1 MKKKVLALLLA
12 AMMSLSLVACG
23 GGGNSSSSAAPVS
36 TIQSDSEISGEVSIQ
51 LIEYSTEPQLLTAT
65 QREIEGYRA
74 FFEREF
80 GAKYPNVKWTMEEI
94 PWDNSQQKGQVSL
107 STGEVDLANTGA
119 YASQYWYG
127 GILRQIDD
135 LLAADTSFKPEE
147 LYAEGL
153 WNNSFSIQSYEKDA
167 RFGLPVVMGT
177 MYTVYDSQIFED
189 FGAKPLPEKPTPEDI
204 IEAAKTCTGINPR
217 TGQQNYGL
225 HFLANRSTDVFAFVA
240 LTYYTGATGGEGSI
254 GKPGEIKWDLN
265 NDKMKKAFEYIGEYV
280 KYTNPGFL
288 QNTGTENFGKVIDLE
303 EGVENNIALVLD
315 SANSGMWARYLRDG
329 QTDTSELD
337 RFKCVYNVGPNGIG
351 WVAVDPIVMSAKVK
365 DENIQ
370 AAWAAMKFLTG
381 EETQVYQYQTVMNAP
396 TLKDTSFIEENN
408 DGMKIAMDIANN
420 CQYTLI
426 DEANPFFVSD
436 IVPQVQ
442 SYMSAVIEG
451 QNPDIDSILADLQS
465 KAESWSATQAQASK

>member
-23 GGGNSSSSAAPVS
+23 GGGGRVSSEPVS
-36 TIQSDSEISGEVSIQ
+36 AIADDSEISGTIKLQ
-51 LIEYSTEPQLLTAT
+51 LIEYTVAPQQDTAT
-65 QREIEGYRA
+65 GKDLEGYEA

-80 GAKYPNVKWTMEEI
+80 GAKYPNVKWSIEEI

-127 GILRQIDD
+127 GILRKIDD
-135 LLAADTSFKPEE
+135 LLAADTEFDPLEV
-147 LYAEGL
+147 YANGIWE
-153 WNNSFSIQSYEKDA
+153 NSFSIQSYEKDA
-167 RFGLPVVMGT
+167 RFGLPAVMGQ
-177 MYTVYDSQIFED
+177 MYTIYDSQIFED
-189 FGAKPLPEKPTPEDI
+189 FGAEPLPEKPTPEDI
-204 IEAAKTCTGINPR
+204 IEAAKTCTGVNPR

-280 KYTNPGFL
+280 KYTGPGFL
-288 QNTGTENFGKVIDLE
+288 QNQGNENFGKVVDLE
-303 EGVENNIALVLD
+303 PGVENTTAIVLD
-315 SANSGMWARYLRDG
+315 SATASIWARYLRDG
-329 QTDTSELD
+329 KTDTTELD
-337 RFKCVYNVGPNGIG
+337 RFKAVYNVGPNGIG

-365 DENIQ
+365 DENLQ
-370 AAWAAMKFLTG
+370 AAWAAMKFLTNH
-381 EETQVYQYQTVMNAP
+381 ETQVYEFEQIRNAP
-396 TLKDTSFIEENN
+396 TLKDTSFIPEEYE
-408 DGMKIAMDIANN
+408 GMKIAMDIANN

-426 DEANPFFVSD
+426 DEANPFFVSN
-436 IVPQVQ
+436 IVPAVQ
-442 SYMSAVIEG
+442 SYMSAIKEG
-451 QNPDIDSILADLQS
+451 QSPNLDEILSTLQTQ
-465 KAESWSATQAQASK
+465 AEEWSAQQAQASK

>member
-23 GGGNSSSSAAPVS
+23 GGGGKVNSEPVS
-36 TIQSDSEISGEVSIQ
+36 AIADDSEISGTIKLQ
-51 LIEYSTEPQLLTAT
+51 LIEYTVAPQQDTAT
-65 QREIEGYRA
+65 GKDLEGYEA

-80 GAKYPNVKWTMEEI
+80 GAKYPNVKWSIEEI

-127 GILRQIDD
+127 GILRKIDD
-135 LLAADTSFKPEE
+135 LLAADTEFDPLEV
-147 LYAEGL
+147 YANGIWE
-153 WNNSFSIQSYEKDA
+153 NSFSIQSYEKDA
-167 RFGLPVVMGT
+167 RFGLPAVMGQ
-177 MYTVYDSQIFED
+177 MYTIYDSQIFED
-189 FGAKPLPEKPTPEDI
+189 FGAEPLPEKPTPEDI
-204 IEAAKTCTGINPR
+204 IEAAKTCTGVNPR

-280 KYTNPGFL
+280 KYTGPGFL
-288 QNTGTENFGKVIDLE
+288 QNQGNENFGKVVDLE
-303 EGVENNIALVLD
+303 PGVENTTAIVLD
-315 SANSGMWARYLRDG
+315 SATASIWARYLRDG
-329 QTDTSELD
+329 KTDTTELD
-337 RFKCVYNVGPNGIG
+337 RFKAVYNVGPNGIG

-365 DENIQ
+365 DENLQ
-370 AAWAAMKFLTG
+370 AAWAAMKFLTNH
-381 EETQVYQYQTVMNAP
+381 ETQVYEFEQIRNAP
-396 TLKDTSFIEENN
+396 TLKDTSFIPEEYE
-408 DGMKIAMDIANN
+408 GMKIAMDIANN

-426 DEANPFFVSD
+426 DEANPFFVSN
-436 IVPQVQ
+436 IVPAVQ
-442 SYMSAVIEG
+442 SYMSAIKEG
-451 QNPDIDSILADLQS
+451 QSPNLDEILSTLQTQ
-465 KAESWSATQAQASK
+465 AEEWSAQQAQAYK

>member
-23 GGGNSSSSAAPVS
+23 GGGGKVSSEPVS
-36 TIQSDSEISGEVSIQ
+36 AIADDSEISGTIKLQ
-51 LIEYSTEPQLLTAT
+51 LIEYTAAPQQDTAT
-65 QREIEGYRA
+65 GKDLEGYQA

-80 GAKYPNVKWTMEEI
+80 GAKYPNVKWSIEEI

-135 LLAADTSFKPEE
+135 LLAADTEFDPLEV
-147 LYAEGL
+147 YANGIWE
-153 WNNSFSIQSYEKDA
+153 NSFSIQSYEKDA
-167 RFGLPVVMGT
+167 RFGLPAVMGQ
-177 MYTVYDSQIFED
+177 MYTIYDSQIFED
-189 FGAKPLPEKPTPEDI
+189 FGAEPLPEKPTPEDI
-204 IEAAKTCTGINPR
+204 IEAAKTCTGVNPR

-240 LTYYTGATGGEGSI
+240 LTYHTGATGGEGSI

-280 KYTNPGFL
+280 KYTGPGFL
-288 QNTGTENFGKVIDLE
+288 QNQGNENFGKVVDLE
-303 EGVENNIALVLD
+303 PGVENTTAIVLD
-315 SANSGMWARYLRDG
+315 SATSSIWARYLRDG
-329 QTDTSELD
+329 KTDTTELD
-337 RFKCVYNVGPNGIG
+337 RFKAVYNVGPNGIG

-365 DENIQ
+365 DENLQ
-370 AAWAAMKFLTG
+370 AAWAAMKFLTNH
-381 EETQVYQYQTVMNAP
+381 ETQVYEFEQIRNAP
-396 TLKDTSFIEENN
+396 TLKDTSFIPEEYE
-408 DGMKIAMDIANN
+408 GMKIAMDIANN

-426 DEANPFFVSD
+426 DEANPFFVSN
-436 IVPQVQ
+436 IVPAVQ
-442 SYMSAVIEG
+442 SYMSAIKEG
-451 QNPDIDSILADLQS
+451 QSPNLDEILSTLQTQ
-465 KAESWSATQAQASK
+465 AEEWSAQQAQASN

>member
-23 GGGNSSSSAAPVS
+23 GGGGKVSSEPVS
-36 TIQSDSEISGEVSIQ
+36 AIADDSEISGTIKMQ
-51 LIEYSTEPQLLTAT
+51 LIEYTVAPQQDTAT
-65 QREIEGYRA
+65 GKDLEGYQA

-80 GAKYPNVKWTMEEI
+80 GAKYPNVKWSIEEI

-127 GILRQIDD
+127 GILRKIDD
-135 LLAADTSFKPEE
+135 LLAADTEFDPLEV
-147 LYAEGL
+147 YANGIWE
-153 WNNSFSIQSYEKDA
+153 NSFSIQSYEKDA
-167 RFGLPVVMGT
+167 RFGLPAVMGQ
-177 MYTVYDSQIFED
+177 MYTIYDSQIFED
-189 FGAKPLPEKPTPEDI
+189 FGAEPLPEKPTPEDI
-204 IEAAKTCTGINPR
+204 IEAAKTCTGVNPR

-280 KYTNPGFL
+280 KYTGPGFL
-288 QNTGTENFGKVIDLE
+288 QNQGNENFGKVVDLE
-303 EGVENNIALVLD
+303 PGVENTTAIVLD
-315 SANSGMWARYLRDG
+315 SATSSIWARYLRDG
-329 QTDTSELD
+329 KTDTTELD
-337 RFKCVYNVGPNGIG
+337 RFKVAYNVGPNGIG

-365 DENIQ
+365 DENLQ
-370 AAWAAMKFLTG
+370 AAWAAMKFLTNH
-381 EETQVYQYQTVMNAP
+381 ETQVYEFEQIRNAP
-396 TLKDTSFIEENN
+396 TLKDTSFIPEEYE
-408 DGMKIAMDIANN
+408 GMKIAMDIANN

-426 DEANPFFVSD
+426 DEANPFFVSN
-436 IVPQVQ
+436 IVPAVQ
-442 SYMSAVIEG
+442 SYMSAIKEG
-451 QNPDIDSILADLQS
+451 QSPNLDEILSTLQTQ
-465 KAESWSATQAQASK
+465 AEEWSAQQAQASK

>member
-23 GGGNSSSSAAPVS
+23 GGGGKVRSEPVS
-36 TIQSDSEISGEVSIQ
+36 AIADDSEISGTIKLQ
-51 LIEYSTEPQLLTAT
+51 LIEYTAAPQQDTAT
-65 QREIEGYRA
+65 GKDLEGYQA

-80 GAKYPNVKWTMEEI
+80 GAKYPNVKWSIEEI

-135 LLAADTSFKPEE
+135 LLAADTEFDPLEV
-147 LYAEGL
+147 YANGIWE
-153 WNNSFSIQSYEKDA
+153 NSFSIQSYEKDA
-167 RFGLPVVMGT
+167 RFGLPAVMGQ

-189 FGAKPLPEKPTPEDI
+189 FGAEPLPEKPTPEDI
-204 IEAAKTCTGINPR
+204 IEAAKTCTGVNPR

-280 KYTNPGFL
+280 KYTGPGFL
-288 QNTGTENFGKVIDLE
+288 QNQGNENFGKVVDLE
-303 EGVENNIALVLD
+303 PGVENTTAIVLD
-315 SANSGMWARYLRDG
+315 SATSSIWARYLRDG
-329 QTDTSELD
+329 KTDTTELD
-337 RFKCVYNVGPNGIG
+337 RFKAVYNVGSNGIG

-365 DENIQ
+365 DENLQ
-370 AAWAAMKFLTG
+370 AAWAAMKFLTNH
-381 EETQVYQYQTVMNAP
+381 ETQVYEFEQIRNAP
-396 TLKDTSFIEENN
+396 TLKDTSFIPEEY

-426 DEANPFFVSD
+426 DEANPFFVSN
-436 IVPQVQ
+436 IVPAVQ
-442 SYMSAVIEG
+442 SYMSAIKEG
-451 QNPDIDSILADLQS
+451 QSPNLDEILSTLQTQ
-465 KAESWSATQAQASK
+465 AEEWSAQQAQASN

>member
-23 GGGNSSSSAAPVS
+23 GGGGKVNSEPVNS
-36 TIQSDSEISGEVSIQ
+36 IADDSEISGTIKLQ
-51 LIEYSTEPQLLTAT
+51 LIEYTVAPQQDTAT
-65 QREIEGYRA
+65 GKDLEGYEA

-80 GAKYPNVKWTMEEI
+80 GAKYPNVKWSIEEI

-127 GILRQIDD
+127 GILRKIDD
-135 LLAADTSFKPEE
+135 LLAADTEFDPLEV
-147 LYAEGL
+147 YANGIWE
-153 WNNSFSIQSYEKDA
+153 NSFSIQSYEKDA
-167 RFGLPVVMGT
+167 RFGLPAVMGQ
-177 MYTVYDSQIFED
+177 MYTIYDSQIFED
-189 FGAKPLPEKPTPEDI
+189 FGAEPLPEKPTPEDI
-204 IEAAKTCTGINPR
+204 IEAAKTCTGVNPR

-280 KYTNPGFL
+280 KYTGPGFL
-288 QNTGTENFGKVIDLE
+288 QNQGNENFGKVVDLE
-303 EGVENNIALVLD
+303 PGVENTTAIVLD
-315 SANSGMWARYLRDG
+315 SATASIWARYLRDG
-329 QTDTSELD
+329 KTDTTELD
-337 RFKCVYNVGPNGIG
+337 RFKTVYNVGPNGIG

-365 DENIQ
+365 DENLQ
-370 AAWAAMKFLTG
+370 AAWAAMKFLTNH
-381 EETQVYQYQTVMNAP
+381 ETQVYEFEQIRNAP
-396 TLKDTSFIEENN
+396 TLKDTSFIPEEYE
-408 DGMKIAMDIANN
+408 GMKIAMDIANN

-426 DEANPFFVSD
+426 DEANPFFVSN
-436 IVPQVQ
+436 IVPAVQ
-442 SYMSAVIEG
+442 SYMSAIKEG
-451 QNPDIDSILADLQS
+451 QSPNLDEILSTLQTQ
-465 KAESWSATQAQASK
+465 AEEWSAQQAQASK

>member
-23 GGGNSSSSAAPVS
+23 GGGGRVSSEPVS
-36 TIQSDSEISGEVSIQ
+36 AIADDSEISGTIKLQ
-51 LIEYSTEPQLLTAT
+51 LIEYTVAPQQDTAT
-65 QREIEGYRA
+65 GKDLEGYQA

-80 GAKYPNVKWTMEEI
+80 GAKYPNVKWSIEEI

-127 GILRQIDD
+127 GILRKIDD
-135 LLAADTSFKPEE
+135 LLAADTEFDPLEV
-147 LYAEGL
+147 YANGIWE
-153 WNNSFSIQSYEKDA
+153 NSFSIQSYEKDA
-167 RFGLPVVMGT
+167 RFGLPAVMGQ
-177 MYTVYDSQIFED
+177 MYTIYDSQIFED
-189 FGAKPLPEKPTPEDI
+189 FGAEPLPEKPTPEDI
-204 IEAAKTCTGINPR
+204 IEAAKTCTGVNPR

-240 LTYYTGATGGEGSI
+240 LTYHTGATGGEGSI

-280 KYTNPGFL
+280 KYTGPGFL
-288 QNTGTENFGKVIDLE
+288 QNQGNENFGKVVDLE
-303 EGVENNIALVLD
+303 PGVENTTAIVLD
-315 SANSGMWARYLRDG
+315 SATASIWARYLRDG
-329 QTDTSELD
+329 KTDTTELD
-337 RFKCVYNVGPNGIG
+337 RFKAVYNVGPNGIG

-370 AAWAAMKFLTG
+370 AAWAAMKFLTNH
-381 EETQVYQYQTVMNAP
+381 ETQVYEFEQIRNAP
-396 TLKDTSFIEENN
+396 TLKDTSFIPEEYE
-408 DGMKIAMDIANN
+408 GMKIAMDIANN

-426 DEANPFFVSD
+426 DEANPFFVSN
-436 IVPQVQ
+436 IVPAVQ
-442 SYMSAVIEG
+442 SYMSAIKEG
-451 QNPDIDSILADLQS
+451 QSPNLDEILSTLQTQ
-465 KAESWSATQAQASK
+465 AEEWSAQQAQASK

>member
-23 GGGNSSSSAAPVS
+23 GGGGRVSSEPVS
-36 TIQSDSEISGEVSIQ
+36 AIADDSEISGTIKLQ
-51 LIEYSTEPQLLTAT
+51 LIEYTVAPKQDTAT
-65 QREIEGYRA
+65 GKDLEGYQA

-80 GAKYPNVKWTMEEI
+80 GAKYPNVKWSIEEI

-127 GILRQIDD
+127 GILRKIDD
-135 LLAADTSFKPEE
+135 LLAADTEFDPLEV
-147 LYAEGL
+147 YANGIWE
-153 WNNSFSIQSYEKDA
+153 NSFSIQSYEKDA
-167 RFGLPVVMGT
+167 RFGLPAVMGQ
-177 MYTVYDSQIFED
+177 MYTIYDSQIFED
-189 FGAKPLPEKPTPEDI
+189 FGAEPLPEKPTPEDI
-204 IEAAKTCTGINPR
+204 IEAAKTCTGVNPR

-280 KYTNPGFL
+280 KYTGPGFL
-288 QNTGTENFGKVIDLE
+288 QNQGNENFGKVVDLE
-303 EGVENNIALVLD
+303 PGVENTTAIVLD
-315 SANSGMWARYLRDG
+315 SATSSIWARYLRDG
-329 QTDTSELD
+329 KTDTTELD
-337 RFKCVYNVGPNGIG
+337 RFKAVYNVGPNGIG

-365 DENIQ
+365 DENLQ
-370 AAWAAMKFLTG
+370 AAWAAMKFLTNH
-381 EETQVYQYQTVMNAP
+381 ETQVYEFEQIRNAP
-396 TLKDTSFIEENN
+396 TLKDTSFIPEEYE
-408 DGMKIAMDIANN
+408 GMKIAMDIANN

-426 DEANPFFVSD
+426 DEANPFFVSN
-436 IVPQVQ
+436 IVPAVQ
-442 SYMSAVIEG
+442 SYMSAIKEG
-451 QNPDIDSILADLQS
+451 QSPNLDEILSTFQTQ
-465 KAESWSATQAQASK
+465 AEEWSAQQAQASK

>member
-23 GGGNSSSSAAPVS
+23 GGGGGGSTGGTVSSIS
-36 TIQSDSEISGEVSIQ
+36 SDSEISGNVKMQ
-51 LIEYSTEPQLLTAT
+51 LIEYSIDPQQDTST
-65 QREIEGYRA
+65 QKEIEGYRA
-74 FFEREF
+74 YFEREF
-80 GAKYPNVKWTMEEI
+80 SKKYPNVKWEMEEI

-107 STGEVDLANTGA
+107 STGEVDIANTGA

-135 LLAADTSFKPEE
+135 LIAADTNFKPLD
-147 LYAEGL
+147 LYANGV

-167 RFGLPVVMGT
+167 RFGLPAVMGQ

-189 FGAKPLPEKPTPEDI
+189 FGAEPLPEKPTPDDI
-204 IEAAKTCTGINPR
+204 IKAAKATTGVNPR

-265 NDKMKKAFEYIGEYV
+265 NDKMKKAFEYIGEYT

-288 QNTGTENFGKVIDLE
+288 QNQGNENFGKVVDLD
-303 EGVENNIALVLD
+303 EGVENTIAIVLD
-315 SANSGMWARYLRDG
+315 TAASGIWARYLRDG
-329 QTDTSELD
+329 QSDTTELD

-351 WVAVDPIVMSAKVK
+351 WVAVDPIVMSKKVK
-365 DENIQ
+365 DDNLQ

-381 EETQVYQYQTVMNAP
+381 QETQIYQFEQVRSVP
-396 TLKDTSFIEENN
+396 TLKDQSFIPEKYK
-408 DGMKIAMDIANN
+408 GLKIAMDIANN

-426 DEANPFFVSD
+426 DEANPFFVSN
-436 IVPQVQ
+436 IVPAVQ
-442 SYMSAVIEG
+442 NYMSQVKEG
-451 QNPDIDSILADLQS
+451 GSPNIDEILSTLQTQ
-465 KAESWSATQAQASK
+465 AEEWSATQAQASK

>member
-23 GGGNSSSSAAPVS
+23 GGGNSSSAAPVS
-36 TIQSDSEISGEVSIQ
+36 AIQSDSEISGKVKMQ
-51 LIEYSTEPQLLTAT
+51 LIEYAAAPQQDTAT
-65 QREIEGYRA
+65 QKDIEGYQA

-80 GAKYPNVKWTMEEI
+80 GAKYPNVKWSIEEI

-107 STGEVDLANTGA
+107 STGEIDLANTGA

-135 LLAADTSFKPEE
+135 LLAADTEFKPEE
-147 LYAEGL
+147 LYAEGI

-167 RFGLPVVMGT
+167 RFGLPAVMGQ
-177 MYTVYDSQIFED
+177 MYTIYDSQIFED
-189 FGAKPLPEKPTPEDI
+189 FGAEPLPEKPTPEDI

-280 KYTNPGFL
+280 KYTGPGFL
-288 QNTGTENFGKVIDLE
+288 QNQGNENFSKVIDLD
-303 EGVENNIALVLD
+303 EGVENITAINLD
-315 SANSGMWARYLRDG
+315 TAASGIWARYLRDG
-329 QTDTSELD
+329 ESDTTELD

-365 DENIQ
+365 DENLQ

-381 EETQVYQYQTVMNAP
+381 EETQIYEFEQIRSVP
-396 TLKDTSFIEENN
+396 TLKDQSFVPEKYE
-408 DGMKIAMDIANN
+408 GLKIAMDIANN

-426 DEANPFFVSD
+426 DEANPFFVSN
-436 IVPQVQ
+436 IVPAVQ
-442 SYMSAVIEG
+442 SYMSQVKEG
-451 QNPDIDSILADLQS
+451 GSPNIDEILSTLQTQ
-465 KAESWSATQAQASK
+465 AEEWSATQAQASK

>member
-23 GGGNSSSSAAPVS
+23 GGGGRVSSEPVS
-36 TIQSDSEISGEVSIQ
+36 AIADDSEISGTIKMQ
-51 LIEYSTEPQLLTAT
+51 LIEYTVAPQQDTAT
-65 QREIEGYRA
+65 GKDLEGYQA

-80 GAKYPNVKWTMEEI
+80 GAKYPNVKWSIEEI

-127 GILRQIDD
+127 GILRKIDD
-135 LLAADTSFKPEE
+135 LLAADTEFDPLEV
-147 LYAEGL
+147 YANGIWE
-153 WNNSFSIQSYEKDA
+153 NSFSIQSYEKDA
-167 RFGLPVVMGT
+167 RFGLPAVMGQ
-177 MYTVYDSQIFED
+177 MYTIYDSQIFED
-189 FGAKPLPEKPTPEDI
+189 FGAEPLPEKPTPEDI
-204 IEAAKTCTGINPR
+204 IEAAKTCTGVNPR

-280 KYTNPGFL
+280 KYTGPGFL
-288 QNTGTENFGKVIDLE
+288 QNQGNENFGKVVDLE
-303 EGVENNIALVLD
+303 PGVENTTAIVLD
-315 SANSGMWARYLRDG
+315 SATASIWARYLRDG
-329 QTDTSELD
+329 KTDTTELD
-337 RFKCVYNVGPNGIG
+337 RFKAVYNVGPNGIG

-365 DENIQ
+365 DENLQ
-370 AAWAAMKFLTG
+370 AAWAAMKFLTNH
-381 EETQVYQYQTVMNAP
+381 ETQVYEFEQIRNAP
-396 TLKDTSFIEENN
+396 TLKDTSFIPEEYE
-408 DGMKIAMDIANN
+408 GMKIAMDIANN

-426 DEANPFFVSD
+426 DEANPFFVSN
-436 IVPQVQ
+436 IVPAVQ
-442 SYMSAVIEG
+442 SYMSAIKEG
-451 QNPDIDSILADLQS
+451 QSPNLDEILSTLQTQ
-465 KAESWSATQAQASK
+465 AEEWSAQQAQASK

>member
-23 GGGNSSSSAAPVS
+23 GGGGKVSSEPVS
-36 TIQSDSEISGEVSIQ
+36 AIADDSEISGTIKLQ
-51 LIEYSTEPQLLTAT
+51 LIEYTVAPQQDTAT
-65 QREIEGYRA
+65 GKDLEGYEA

-80 GAKYPNVKWTMEEI
+80 GAKYPNVKWSIEEI

-127 GILRQIDD
+127 GILRKIDD
-135 LLAADTSFKPEE
+135 LLAADTEFDPLEV
-147 LYAEGL
+147 YANGIWE
-153 WNNSFSIQSYEKDA
+153 NSFSIQSYEKDA
-167 RFGLPVVMGT
+167 RFGLPAVMGQ
-177 MYTVYDSQIFED
+177 MYTIYDSQIFED
-189 FGAKPLPEKPTPEDI
+189 FGAEPLPEKPTPEDI
-204 IEAAKTCTGINPR
+204 IEAAKTCTGVNPR

-280 KYTNPGFL
+280 KYTGPGFL
-288 QNTGTENFGKVIDLE
+288 QNQGNENFGKVVDLE
-303 EGVENNIALVLD
+303 PGVENTTAIVLD
-315 SANSGMWARYLRDG
+315 SATASIWARYLRDG
-329 QTDTSELD
+329 KTDTTELD
-337 RFKCVYNVGPNGIG
+337 RFKAVYNVGPNGIG

-365 DENIQ
+365 DENLQ
-370 AAWAAMKFLTG
+370 AAWAAMKFLTNH
-381 EETQVYQYQTVMNAP
+381 ETQVYEFEQIRNAP
-396 TLKDTSFIEENN
+396 TLKDTSFIPEEYE
-408 DGMKIAMDIANN
+408 GMKIAMDIANN

-426 DEANPFFVSD
+426 DEANPFFVSN
-436 IVPQVQ
+436 IVPAVQ
-442 SYMSAVIEG
+442 SYMSAIKEG
-451 QNPDIDSILADLQS
+451 QSPNLDEILSTLQTQ
-465 KAESWSATQAQASK
+465 AEEWSAQQAQASK

>member
-23 GGGNSSSSAAPVS
+23 GGGGRVSSEPVS
-36 TIQSDSEISGEVSIQ
+36 AIADDSEISGTIKMQ
-51 LIEYSTEPQLLTAT
+51 LIEYTVAPQQDTAT
-65 QREIEGYRA
+65 GKDLEGYEA

-80 GAKYPNVKWTMEEI
+80 GAKYPNVKWSIEEI

-135 LLAADTSFKPEE
+135 LLAADTEFDPLEV
-147 LYAEGL
+147 YANGIWE
-153 WNNSFSIQSYEKDA
+153 NSFSIQSYEKDA
-167 RFGLPVVMGT
+167 RFGLPAVMGQ
-177 MYTVYDSQIFED
+177 MYTIYDSQIFED
-189 FGAKPLPEKPTPEDI
+189 FGAEPLPEKPTPEDI
-204 IEAAKTCTGINPR
+204 IEAAKTCTGVNPR

-280 KYTNPGFL
+280 KYTGPGFL
-288 QNTGTENFGKVIDLE
+288 QNQGNENFGKVVDLE
-303 EGVENNIALVLD
+303 PGVENTTAIVLD
-315 SANSGMWARYLRDG
+315 SATASIWARYLRDG
-329 QTDTSELD
+329 KTDTTELD
-337 RFKCVYNVGPNGIG
+337 RFKAVYNVGPNGIG

-365 DENIQ
+365 DENLQ
-370 AAWAAMKFLTG
+370 AAWAAMKFLTNH
-381 EETQVYQYQTVMNAP
+381 ETQVYEFEQIRNAP
-396 TLKDTSFIEENN
+396 TLKDTSFIPEEYE
-408 DGMKIAMDIANN
+408 GMKIAMDIANN

-426 DEANPFFVSD
+426 DEANPFFVSN
-436 IVPQVQ
+436 IVPAVQ
-442 SYMSAVIEG
+442 SYMSAIKEG
-451 QNPDIDSILADLQS
+451 QSPNLDEILSTLQTQ
-465 KAESWSATQAQASK
+465 AEEWSAQQAQASK

>member
-23 GGGNSSSSAAPVS
+23 GGGGKVSSEPVS
-36 TIQSDSEISGEVSIQ
+36 AIADDSEISGTIKLQ
-51 LIEYSTEPQLLTAT
+51 LIEYTAAPQQDTAT
-65 QREIEGYRA
+65 GKDLEGYQA

-80 GAKYPNVKWTMEEI
+80 GAKYPNVKWSIEEI

-135 LLAADTSFKPEE
+135 LLAADTEFDPLEV
-147 LYAEGL
+147 YANGIWE
-153 WNNSFSIQSYEKDA
+153 NSFSIQSYEKDA
-167 RFGLPVVMGT
+167 RFGLPAVMGQ
-177 MYTVYDSQIFED
+177 MYTIYDSQIFED
-189 FGAKPLPEKPTPEDI
+189 FGAEPLPEKPTPEDI
-204 IEAAKTCTGINPR
+204 IEAAKTCTGVNPR

-240 LTYYTGATGGEGSI
+240 LTYHTGATGGEGSI

-280 KYTNPGFL
+280 KYTGPGFL
-288 QNTGTENFGKVIDLE
+288 QNQGNENFGKVVDLE
-303 EGVENNIALVLD
+303 PGVENTTAIVLD
-315 SANSGMWARYLRDG
+315 SATSSIWARYLRDG
-329 QTDTSELD
+329 KTDTTELD
-337 RFKCVYNVGPNGIG
+337 RFKAVYNVGSNGIG

-365 DENIQ
+365 DENLQ
-370 AAWAAMKFLTG
+370 AAWAAMKFLTNH
-381 EETQVYQYQTVMNAP
+381 ETQAYEFEQIRNAP
-396 TLKDTSFIEENN
+396 TLKDTSFIPEEYE
-408 DGMKIAMDIANN
+408 GMKIAMDIANN

-426 DEANPFFVSD
+426 DEANPFFVSN
-436 IVPQVQ
+436 IVPAVQ
-442 SYMSAVIEG
+442 SYMSAIKEG
-451 QNPDIDSILADLQS
+451 QSPNLDEILSTLQTQ
-465 KAESWSATQAQASK
+465 AEEWSAQQAQASN

>member
-23 GGGNSSSSAAPVS
+23 GGGGKVSSEPVS
-36 TIQSDSEISGEVSIQ
+36 AIADDSEISGTIKLQ
-51 LIEYSTEPQLLTAT
+51 LIEYTVAPQQDTAT
-65 QREIEGYRA
+65 GKDLEGYEA

-80 GAKYPNVKWTMEEI
+80 GAKYPNVKWSIEEI

-127 GILRQIDD
+127 GILRKIDD
-135 LLAADTSFKPEE
+135 LLAADTEFDPLEV
-147 LYAEGL
+147 YANGIWE
-153 WNNSFSIQSYEKDA
+153 NSFSIQSYEKDA
-167 RFGLPVVMGT
+167 RFGLPAVMGQ
-177 MYTVYDSQIFED
+177 MYTIYDSQIFED
-189 FGAKPLPEKPTPEDI
+189 FGAEPLPEKPTPEDI
-204 IEAAKTCTGINPR
+204 IEAAKTCTGVNPR

-280 KYTNPGFL
+280 KYTGPGFL
-288 QNTGTENFGKVIDLE
+288 QNQGNENFGKVVDLE
-303 EGVENNIALVLD
+303 PGVENTTAIVLD
-315 SANSGMWARYLRDG
+315 SATASIWARYLRDG
-329 QTDTSELD
+329 KTDTTELD
-337 RFKCVYNVGPNGIG
+337 RFKVVYNVGPNGIG

-365 DENIQ
+365 DENLQ
-370 AAWAAMKFLTG
+370 AAWAAMKFLTNH
-381 EETQVYQYQTVMNAP
+381 ETQVYEFEQIRNAP
-396 TLKDTSFIEENN
+396 TLKDTSFIPEEYE
-408 DGMKIAMDIANN
+408 GMKIAMDIANN

-426 DEANPFFVSD
+426 DEANPFFVSN
-436 IVPQVQ
+436 IVPAVQ
-442 SYMSAVIEG
+442 SYMSAIKEG
-451 QNPDIDSILADLQS
+451 QSPNLDEILSTLQTQ
-465 KAESWSATQAQASK
+465 AEEWSAQQAQASK

>member
-23 GGGNSSSSAAPVS
+23 GGGGKVNSEPVS
-36 TIQSDSEISGEVSIQ
+36 AIADDSEISGTIKLQ
-51 LIEYSTEPQLLTAT
+51 LIEYTVAPQQDTAT
-65 QREIEGYRA
+65 GKDLEGYEA

-80 GAKYPNVKWTMEEI
+80 GAKYPNVKWSIEEI

-127 GILRQIDD
+127 GILRKIDD
-135 LLAADTSFKPEE
+135 LLAADTEFDPLEV
-147 LYAEGL
+147 YANGIWE
-153 WNNSFSIQSYEKDA
+153 NSFSIQSYEKDA
-167 RFGLPVVMGT
+167 RFGLPAVMGQ
-177 MYTVYDSQIFED
+177 MYTIYDSQIFED
-189 FGAKPLPEKPTPEDI
+189 FGAEPLPEKPTPEDI
-204 IEAAKTCTGINPR
+204 IEAAKTCTGVNPR

-280 KYTNPGFL
+280 KYTGPGFL
-288 QNTGTENFGKVIDLE
+288 QNQGNENFGKVVDLE
-303 EGVENNIALVLD
+303 PGVENTTAIVLD
-315 SANSGMWARYLRDG
+315 SATASIWARYLRDG
-329 QTDTSELD
+329 KTDTTELD
-337 RFKCVYNVGPNGIG
+337 RFKAVYNVGPNGIG

-365 DENIQ
+365 DENLQ
-370 AAWAAMKFLTG
+370 AAWAAMKFLTNH
-381 EETQVYQYQTVMNAP
+381 ETQVYEFEQIRNAP
-396 TLKDTSFIEENN
+396 TLKDTSFIPEEYE
-408 DGMKIAMDIANN
+408 GMKIAMDIANN

-426 DEANPFFVSD
+426 DEANPFFVSN
-436 IVPQVQ
+436 IVPAVQ
-442 SYMSAVIEG
+442 SYMSAIKEG
-451 QNPDIDSILADLQS
+451 QSPNLDEILSTLQTQ
-465 KAESWSATQAQASK
+465 AEEWSAQQAQASK

>member
-23 GGGNSSSSAAPVS
+23 GGGGKVSSEPVS
-36 TIQSDSEISGEVSIQ
+36 AIADDSEISGTIKLQ
-51 LIEYSTEPQLLTAT
+51 LIEYTAAPQQDTAT
-65 QREIEGYRA
+65 GKDLEGYQA

-80 GAKYPNVKWTMEEI
+80 GAKYPNVKWSIEEI

-135 LLAADTSFKPEE
+135 LLAADTEFDPLEV
-147 LYAEGL
+147 YANGIWE
-153 WNNSFSIQSYEKDA
+153 NSFSIQSYEKDA
-167 RFGLPVVMGT
+167 RFGLPAVMGQ

-189 FGAKPLPEKPTPEDI
+189 FGAEPLPEKLTPEDI
-204 IEAAKTCTGINPR
+204 IEAAKTCTGVNPR

-280 KYTNPGFL
+280 KYTGPGFL
-288 QNTGTENFGKVIDLE
+288 QNQGNENFGKVVDLE
-303 EGVENNIALVLD
+303 PGVENTTAIVLD
-315 SANSGMWARYLRDG
+315 SATSSIWARYLRDG
-329 QTDTSELD
+329 KTDTTELD
-337 RFKCVYNVGPNGIG
+337 RFKAVYNVGPNGIG

-365 DENIQ
+365 DENLQ
-370 AAWAAMKFLTG
+370 AAWAAMKFLTNH
-381 EETQVYQYQTVMNAP
+381 ETQVYEFEQIRNAP
-396 TLKDTSFIEENN
+396 TLKDTSFIPEEYE
-408 DGMKIAMDIANN
+408 GMKIAMDIANN

-426 DEANPFFVSD
+426 DEANPFFVSN
-436 IVPQVQ
+436 IVPAVQ
-442 SYMSAVIEG
+442 SYMSAIKEG
-451 QNPDIDSILADLQS
+451 QSPNLDEILSTLQTQ
-465 KAESWSATQAQASK
+465 AEEWSAQQAQASN